1 MEDPN
6 VPLASTPGSGP
17 PLLDSTALRR
27 PPFFHSVFVGPE
39 GLRAAWRILF
49 YLAMAWMVDYVL
61 SFALAP
67 MLSPDLHG
75 KALLL
80 SRLVDY
86 LVQVTAIILPAFVM
100 ARIEKREFDV
110 YGLPRHSAFGK
121 FFWVG
126 AIWGIVS
133 ITLLL
138 LMMRGAG
145 AFYFGGFAL
154 HGIRVLKFAAYWG
167 AFFLLVGCAEEFLFR
182 GYTLYTVTTG
192 MGFWPAAILMSLL
205 FGGVHLRN
213 PGENYVGGLG
223 AALMGF
229 FFCLTLRRTGHLW
242 FAIGFH
248 ASWDWG
254 QSFLYSVPDS
264 GGMVTGHLMKSSFQG
279 PAWLT
284 GGSVGPEGSVLVFG
298 IIALLWILFDRVYP
312 QARYP
317 TVSLKEVP
325 TSSS

>member
-1 MEDPN
+1 MEEPN
-6 VPLASTPGSGP
+6 VPLPSTPENGP
-17 PLLDSTALRR
+17 PPFDSTVLRR
-27 PPFFHSVFVGPE
+27 PPFLHSIFLGPG
-39 GLRAAWRILF
+39 GLRAAWRILL
-49 YLAMAWMVDYVL
+49 YLAMAWTVDYVL

-67 MLSPDLHG
+67 LLAADLHG
-75 KALLL
+75 TALLL
-80 SRLVDY
+80 SRLADY

-110 YGLPRHSAFGK
+110 YGLPRHTAFGK
-121 FFWVG
+121 LFWMG
-126 AIWGIVS
+126 TIWGIVS
-133 ITLLL
+133 ITVLLVL
-138 LMMRGAG
+138 LRGAG

-167 AFFLLVGCAEEFLFR
+167 AFFLLVGCFEEFLFR
-182 GYTLYTVTTG
+182 GYTLLTAATG
-192 MGFWPAAILMSLL
+192 LGFWPAAILMSLL

-223 AALMGF
+223 AALIGL

-242 FAIGFH
+242 FAVGFH

-264 GGMVTGHLMKSSFQG
+264 GGMVTGHLMKSSFPG

-284 GGSVGPEGSVLVFG
+284 GGSVGPEGSVLVFV
-298 IIALLWILFDRVYP
+298 IIALLWILFDRMCP

-317 TVSLKEVP
+317 SDSVVA
-325 TSSS
+325 

>member
-1 MEDPN
+1 MEDTN
-6 VPLASTPGSGP
+6 VPLATTPGSGP
-17 PLLDSTALRR
+17 QPSDSTALRR
-27 PPFFHSVFVGPE
+27 PPFFHSVFLGPE

-49 YLAMAWMVDYVL
+49 YLAMAWTVDYVL

-86 LVQVTAIILPAFVM
+86 LVQVTAILLPAFVM

-126 AIWGIVS
+126 AVWGIVS
-133 ITLLL
+133 ITVLL

-223 AALMGF
+223 AALIGF

-242 FAIGFH
+242 FSRFPRLVGLGPKLPLFGTRQRRDGHRTSDEIVISRPGVVNRRL
-248 ASWDWG
+248 SW
-254 QSFLYSVPDS
+254 S
-264 GGMVTGHLMKSSFQG
+264 GGQRARVRDHCAAVDIVRSGVPPG
-279 PAWLT
+279 EIPRA
-284 GGSVGPEGSVLVFG
+284 SVKG
-298 IIALLWILFDRVYP
+298 
-312 QARYP
+312 
-317 TVSLKEVP
+317 
-325 TSSS
+325 